1 MKSSLQKGFTLI
13 ELLVVIAIIAIL
25 AAMLFPVFSSA
36 KRQSKTTVC
45 LMNMKQMSL
54 GLSMYLAD
62 NESRFPAQPFD
73 DKDTPMVIKGG
84 GGVKLWKEPTSFPN
98 WARSIE
104 PYIKN
109 KTVPTCPL
117 SKKQSSCRQNCG
129 MTFAPFNYPLSM
141 FGNGMIF
148 KYGIS
153 ESDITDSSNTIALI
167 CCGQSWR
174 SCFLAPYQ
182 NTSGQWVSYME
193 KDWCAHNN
201 GTNIIFTDCH
211 AKWKSYDAITA
222 DLSIYDPYK
231 SL

>member
-1 MKSSLQKGFTLI
+1 MFSGRKGFTLI

-45 LMNMKQMSL
+45 LMNMKQLSI

-62 NESRFPAQPFD
+62 NEGDFPAQPMD
-73 DKDTPMVIKGG
+73 DMIMGG
-84 GGVKLWKEPTSFPN
+84 GGVKNWKEPTAKPN

-117 SKKQSSCRQNCG
+117 SKKQSSCRMNCG
-129 MTFAPFNYPLSM
+129 MTGMAPYSYPLSI
-141 FGNGMIF
+141 FGNGKVF

-153 ESDITDSSNTIALI
+153 ESEITDSSNTVALL
-167 CCGQSWR
+167 CCGQSWQN
-174 SCFLAPYQ
+174 CFIAPFL
-182 NTSGQWVSYME
+182 NAGTGQWVSYID

-211 AKWKSYDAITA
+211 AKWKSYDAISG
-222 DLSIYDPYK
+222 DLSIYEPVK
-231 SL
+231 VL